1 MVKLLM
7 SWDIQSGNEA
17 EYFQFVIQE
26 FVPGLL
32 RLGLQPTEVWFTAYG
47 DCPQIQAEGLA
58 ADLAA
63 LGDGGSADW
72 RGSSSGRRR
81 RHPPGRRSRRAA
93 GADGPVDRFAGRG
106 AEPARSLAFGRRPAS

>member
-47 DCPQIQAEGLA
+47 DCPQIQAGGLA
-58 ADLAA
+58 SDLAA
-63 LGDGGSADW
+63 MDKIIHSPDW
-72 RGSSSGRRR
+72 DELRQKLEAYVTDFQ
-81 RHPPGRRSRRAA
+81 HKIIPAA
-93 GADGPVDRFAGRG
+93 GGFQ
-106 AEPARSLAFGRRPAS
+106 L

>member
-47 DCPQIQAEGLA
+47 DCPQIQA
-58 ADLAA
+58 
-63 LGDGGSADW
+63 GGWRPIRAMDKIVHSPDW
-72 RGSSSGRRR
+72 DELRQKLEAYVTGF
-81 RHPPGRRSRRAA
+81 HHKII
-93 GADGPVDRFAGRG
+93 
-106 AEPARSLAFGRRPAS
+106 PAVGGFQL

>member
-47 DCPQIQAEGLA
+47 DCPQIQAGGLA
-58 ADLAA
+58 SDLAA
-63 LGDGGSADW
+63 MDQIVHSPDW
-72 RGSSSGRRR
+72 DELRQKLEAYVTDFQ
-81 RHPPGRRSRRAA
+81 HKIIPAA
-93 GADGPVDRFAGRG
+93 GGFQ
-106 AEPARSLAFGRRPAS
+106 L

>member
-7 SWDIQSGNEA
+7 SWDIQAGNEA

-47 DCPQIQAEGLA
+47 DCPQIQAGGLA
-58 ADLAA
+58 TDLATM
-63 LGDGGSADW
+63 DKIIHSPDW
-72 RGSSSGRRR
+72 DELRQKLEAYVTDFQ
-81 RHPPGRRSRRAA
+81 HKIIPAA
-93 GADGPVDRFAGRG
+93 GGFQ
-106 AEPARSLAFGRRPAS
+106 L

>member
-47 DCPQIQAEGLA
+47 DCPQIQAGGLA
-58 ADLAA
+58 PDLAA
-63 LGDGGSADW
+63 MDKIIHSPDWDELRQKLEVYVTGFQHKIIPAVGG
-72 RGSSSGRRR
+72 
-81 RHPPGRRSRRAA
+81 
-93 GADGPVDRFAGRG
+93 FQ
-106 AEPARSLAFGRRPAS
+106 L

>member
-47 DCPQIQAEGLA
+47 DCPQIQAGGLA
-58 ADLAA
+58 SDLGAMDKIIHGPDWLELRQKLEGYVTGFQQKVIPA
-63 LGDGGSADW
+63 EGG
-72 RGSSSGRRR
+72 
-81 RHPPGRRSRRAA
+81 
-93 GADGPVDRFAGRG
+93 FQ
-106 AEPARSLAFGRRPAS
+106 L

>member
-47 DCPQIQAEGLA
+47 DCPQIQAGGLA
-58 ADLAA
+58 SDLATM
-63 LGDGGSADW
+63 DKIVH
-72 RGSSSGRRR
+72 SSEWQELREKLAQYVTGFEQKVI
-81 RHPPGRRSRRAA
+81 PAA
-93 GADGPVDRFAGRG
+93 GGFQ
-106 AEPARSLAFGRRPAS
+106 L

>member
-47 DCPQIQAEGLA
+47 DCPQIQAGGLA
-58 ADLAA
+58 PDLATM
-63 LGDGGSADW
+63 DKIVHSADW
-72 RGSSSGRRR
+72 
-81 RHPPGRRSRRAA
+81 
-93 GADGPVDRFAGRG
+93 
-106 AEPARSLAFGRRPAS
+106 AELRQKLEGYVTDFQHKIIPAVGGFQL

>member
-7 SWDIQSGNEA
+7 SWDIHAGNEA

-47 DCPQIQAEGLA
+47 DCPQIQAGGLA
-58 ADLAA
+58 TDLATM
-63 LGDGGSADW
+63 DKIVHSPDW
-72 RGSSSGRRR
+72 DELRQKLEAYVTDFQ
-81 RHPPGRRSRRAA
+81 HKIIPAA
-93 GADGPVDRFAGRG
+93 GGFQ
-106 AEPARSLAFGRRPAS
+106 L

>member
-47 DCPQIQAEGLA
+47 DCPQIQAGGLA
-58 ADLAA
+58 PDLAA
-63 LGDGGSADW
+63 MDKIIHSPDWAELRQKLESYVKDFNHKIIPAVGG
-72 RGSSSGRRR
+72 
-81 RHPPGRRSRRAA
+81 
-93 GADGPVDRFAGRG
+93 FQ
-106 AEPARSLAFGRRPAS
+106 L